1 MNATTDDAPGSA
13 ANLGVEVLPN
23 EQNVLNRGRTTL
35 FKDQIRLC
43 VSYPAAFD
51 VVLTLIECQGKG

>member
-1 MNATTDDAPGSA
+1 MNATTDDAPGLA
-13 ANLGVEVLPN
+13 ANRGVEVLPN

-43 VSYPAAFD
+43 VSYPAVSFD
-51 VVLTLIECQGKG
+51 AELILV